1 MWSGRRGHSVLT
13 QVPLEWR
20 CTLQPGSEIDCVLL
34 KGRGRGQKGSR
45 RGCYHQDALLVTHAT
60 PTNARSIALTEANPG
75 VTVSYIFDLQ
85 LTRNYCGGVLTPGP
99 RVGNVDV
106 GDSQWG
112 IIPAISTYL
121 FHFYSILTMVNWND
135 PDLEVKLEVLSVQ
148 LLYAILGLYGWEYI
162 RSSHVEIAL
171 IRRQLP
177 FRWPLVRILEKGVDT
192 CHFYTCPDLVHFR
205 QIRLLDYDH
214 LTILIFVD
222 KVYLVLGMN
231 FAIMFSTNIAIGC
244 STTNLMIRTW
254 LIWKTNF
261 LLRLLLVLLSLG
273 HWALLTL
280 FLATA
285 RASVINGVCTIY
297 LVNVAYASAGIIYGI
312 LYDLVLLVFT
322 IIGLLR
328 MPSSS
333 TLWKTLIK
341 QGVIYFILNLVAN
354 VIILVLDRLNLNPIM
369 NGIFATPAACI
380 CTIASSQVVLFLLR
394 PSSNH
399 ESDSTSSVKV
409 PPLTSDFVVTVPC
422 SAGNCE
428 QIDVVRRCVNK

>member
-1 MWSGRRGHSVLT
+1 
-13 QVPLEWR
+13 
-20 CTLQPGSEIDCVLL
+20 
-34 KGRGRGQKGSR
+34 
-45 RGCYHQDALLVTHAT
+45 
-60 PTNARSIALTEANPG
+60 
-75 VTVSYIFDLQ
+75 
-85 LTRNYCGGVLTPGP
+85 
-99 RVGNVDV
+99 
-106 GDSQWG
+106 
-112 IIPAISTYL
+112 
-121 FHFYSILTMVNWND
+121 
-135 PDLEVKLEVLSVQ
+135 
-148 LLYAILGLYGWEYI
+148 
-162 RSSHVEIAL
+162 
-171 IRRQLP
+171 
-177 FRWPLVRILEKGVDT
+177 
-192 CHFYTCPDLVHFR
+192 
-205 QIRLLDYDH
+205 
-214 LTILIFVD
+214 
-222 KVYLVLGMN
+222 MN

-354 VIILVLDRLNLNPIM
+354 VIILVLDRLNFDPIM